1 MVRVCGVVLEP
12 HKHINIALQN
22 IYGIGRTRA
31 YKICSSLDINP
42 AQKVKDI
49 DESVFASIQK
59 AIEAMGFE
67 IEGDLRRRISLNIK
81 RLKDIKCYRG
91 IRHRLGLPVRGQ
103 NTKTNAK
110 TCKKRR
116 GSAKK

>member
-12 HKHINIALQN
+12 NKHINIALQN

-31 YKICSSLDINP
+31 YKICGELEINP

-49 DESVFASIQK
+49 EESIFASIQK
-59 AIEAMGFE
+59 SIEAMGFE

-91 IRHRLGLPVRGQ
+91 NRHRLGLPVRGQ

-116 GSAKK
+116 GSSKK